1 MNTLMNNTTNN
12 FVGESNWSNEIR
24 NEIERV
30 AGYPSTV
37 LITGPTG
44 TGKEVISELIHAK
57 SSQAQKPMLTVD
69 CTSLPASL
77 FESQLFGHVK
87 GAFTGAANDTLG
99 LFRAAEG
106 GTIFL
111 DEIGE
116 LEPLQQAK
124 LLRVLQTKT
133 IVPVGSH
140 TPVKVD
146 VRVIA
151 ATNRDLEEEVREGR
165 FRSDLFYRL
174 NVVKLNTQA
183 LAERPEDIG
192 VLSQFFLDQFADQ
205 NGWPKKTLSA
215 SALQLLHA
223 YQWPGNVR
231 ELENLLERAA
241 LYSTDDVIG
250 CDAFPTLADL
260 VDEEIAAVEEAADVE
275 PSVAAIVSLN
285 TVESC
290 VQAATSEIAAPSDA
304 AGEWLTL
311 EDLERYHVT
320 QTLRQTFF
328 NQSAAA
334 RLLGVSRQAL
344 IRKVKQYNIEIPPK
358 EAAGRMSSELAAV

>member
-1 MNTLMNNTTNN
+1 MNTLMNNKKLIGNS
-12 FVGESNWSNEIR
+12 EWSNEIR

-44 TGKEVISELIHAK
+44 TGKEVIAELIHAH
-57 SSQAQKPMLTVD
+57 SSRANKPMLAVD

-87 GAFTGAANDTLG
+87 GAFTGAANDTMG

-140 TPVKVD
+140 EPIKVD
-146 VRVIA
+146 VRVVA

-165 FRSDLFYRL
+165 FRADLFYRL
-174 NVVKLNTQA
+174 NVVKLNSLA
-183 LAERPEDIG
+183 LRDRQSDIE
-192 VLSQFFLDQFADQ
+192 VLAQYFLDQFAES
-205 NGWPKKTLSA
+205 NGWPKTSLSNA
-215 SALQLLHA
+215 ALNMLQA
-223 YQWPGNVR
+223 YDWPGNVR
-231 ELENLLERAA
+231 ELENMLERAA
-241 LYSTDDVIG
+241 LYSTDPEIG
-250 CDAFPTLADL
+250 CEAFPALADVVPATNQAESGL
-260 VDEEIAAVEEAADVE
+260 IPVVTADALAM
-275 PSVAAIVSLN
+275 PQA
-285 TVESC
+285 C
-290 VQAATSEIAAPSDA
+290 VDA
-304 AGEWLTL
+304 AAAMGQWLKL
-311 EDLERYHVT
+311 DELERYHVE
-320 QTLRQTFF
+320 QTLRQTFY

-334 RLLGVSRQAL
+334 RMLGVSRQSL
-344 IRKVKQYNIEIPPK
+344 IRKIKQHGIQIPAK
-358 EAAGRMSSELAAV
+358 DTEVRSDAEFASV